1 MNRLR
6 DISLILICGLF
17 FYLVDIATSA
27 GIYKFCIDNILF
39 HILSLIHHIYNVFLQ
54 FGWLSNDFM
63 ILHIYLATNILT
75 LLHWITNNDLCIF
88 TKEANIMC
96 GFKKYTYFRDIWHF
110 TGVKKFK
117 YYIFSRYIYI
127 FITSMI
133 AIYKIRKMKQT
144 KD

>member
-6 DISLILICGLF
+6 DIVLIIVGGLF
-17 FYLVDIATSA
+17 FYLVDIATSV
-27 GIYKFCIDNILF
+27 GIYKVCIDNILF

-75 LLHWITNNDLCIF
+75 ILHWITNNDICIL
-88 TKEANIMC
+88 TKSVNNMC
-96 GFKKYTYFRDIWHF
+96 GFSKDKYFRDIWHF

-117 YYIFSRYIYI
+117 YYILSRYIYI